1 MRWMAENSM
10 QNDRACAQA
19 GAGLLCA
26 LFWGIFWLWTPW
38 LWCPFLLF
46 SWGGITLLAARI
58 ILAGLLLLLV
68 LGNWKK
74 SVPNEPPCS
83 MIHG

>member
-19 GAGLLCA
+19 GAGCFVDILVVYTMVMLSIFVILL
-26 LFWGIFWLWTPW
+26 
-38 LWCPFLLF
+38 
-46 SWGGITLLAARI
+46 GGITLLAARI

>member
-19 GAGLLCA
+19 GAGCFARSFGDILVVDTMVMVSIFVILL
-26 LFWGIFWLWTPW
+26 
-38 LWCPFLLF
+38 
-46 SWGGITLLAARI
+46 GGITLLAARI
-58 ILAGLLLLLV
+58 ILAVLLLLLV